1 MKETVVNKTFVK
13 KTVLYLLNMEDNSFV
28 VNGPECY
35 MPIPDGT
42 IGKLTFDNLI
52 VRDSKQIA
60 MVS

>member
-1 MKETVVNKTFVK
+1 
-13 KTVLYLLNMEDNSFV
+13 MEDNSVV

-35 MPIPDGT
+35 MPIPNET
-42 IGKLTFDNLI
+42 IGKLTFDSLI